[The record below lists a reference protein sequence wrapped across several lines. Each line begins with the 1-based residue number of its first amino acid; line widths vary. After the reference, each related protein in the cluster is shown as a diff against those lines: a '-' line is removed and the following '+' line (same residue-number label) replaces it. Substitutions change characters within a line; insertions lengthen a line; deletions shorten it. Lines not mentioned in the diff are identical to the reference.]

1 MMNGHADCTLKK
13 QQRGLNSQT
22 IMLVDDDP
30 IFRRFTSVLLEKQ
43 GYAVIEAEHGLDG
56 LKKLRQ
62 STPDLIISDI
72 SMPILNGIEF
82 AEEVCS
88 QYPQLPM
95 IVVSATDEMSD
106 VARALRFGI
115 KDFLTKPISV
125 PNHLLSA
132 ISNILDDACGQTS
145 TRRDFS
151 SQWFRIGEHGNVPED
166 KELYWHL
173 DYLKDNPEA
182 ARQLLTAL
190 LPCRDTSQGG
200 WSCSYSLLQVSDK
213 MPLIFDY
220 AWLMN
225 GQFAFYLVDS
235 TTAED
240 SSTGVACSLL
250 VRALFNDALLRK
262 TLNKQSFVGFVNHL
276 QHGLE
281 CLDGNASIAAL
292 FGIIDTSDGSVS
304 IIPAGLE
311 AIWTQDHDTMHI
323 EANHLLGSANLS
335 DIMLTS
341 LQMTSCAKLNIA
353 NIGVSHFN
361 LDIKQH

>member
-1 MMNGHADCTLKK
+1 MNSHADCTLKK
-13 QQRGLNSQT
+13 QQRGLNSRT

-43 GYAVIEAEHGLDG
+43 GYSVIEAEHGLDG
-56 LKKLRQ
+56 LQKLRK
-62 STPDLIISDI
+62 SIPDLIISDI

-88 QYPQLPM
+88 QYPNVPM
-95 IVVSATDEMSD
+95 IVVSASNEMSD
-106 VARALRFGI
+106 VARVLRFGI

-125 PNHLLSA
+125 PTHLLSA
-132 ISNILDDACGQTS
+132 ISSILDQPCTQTS
-145 TRRDFS
+145 RRRDFS

-190 LPCRDTSQGG
+190 LPCRDTNQGG
-200 WSCSYSLLQVSDK
+200 WVCSYNLLQASDK

-220 AWLMN
+220 TWLMN

-235 TTAED
+235 TTAKD

-250 VRALFNDALLRK
+250 IRALFNDGLIRK
-262 TLNKQSFVGFVNHL
+262 TLNKPSLVGFVNHL
-276 QHGLE
+276 HHGLE
-281 CLDGNASIAAL
+281 CLDGNASVAAL
-292 FGIIDTSDGSVS
+292 FGIVDTSDRSVS
-304 IIPAGLE
+304 IVPAGLE
-311 AIWTQDHDTMHI
+311 AIWTQGHDTIHI
-323 EANHLLGSANLS
+323 DANHFLGSESLD
-335 DIMLTS
+335 DILPTS
-341 LQMTSCAKLNIA
+341 LNMTSCAKLNIA
-353 NIGVSHFN
+353 NIGVSYFN
-361 LDIKQH
+361 LDIKRK